1 MWTTNK
7 ARIILVFN
15 PLKRFIGVFTSATQI
30 AKILGV
36 TKSSIRSV
44 CIGKSMTAKNLYFRY
59 LPNDLSIE
67 DIAGIDLPT
76 FDKMN
81 GIERKLY
88 ATKQI
93 TRKGMKYKKRQ

>member
-1 MWTTNK
+1 
-7 ARIILVFN
+7 
-15 PLKRFIGVFTSATQI
+15 
-30 AKILGV
+30 
-36 TKSSIRSV
+36 
-44 CIGKSMTAKNLYFRY
+44 MTAKNLYFRY